1 MNLSSIFLK
10 TILIII
16 ITCTIILGE
25 KSRVSAQCP
34 MCKANVESA
43 QKNKDVN
50 KKVVGSGLNTGILY
64 LLSAPYILIGGLAFY
79 WYRNNQNKKLK
90 QANISKSN
98 SDFTPF
104 NFNIK
109 K

>member
-10 TILIII
+10 TKIVII
-16 ITCTIILGE
+16 ITCTLILCE

-79 WYRNNQNKKLK
+79 WYRNNQSKKLK
-90 QANISKSN
+90 LSDISKINSN
-98 SDFTPF
+98 FTPY